1 MTSAPPA
8 PSIVSAPVPPVIVL
22 ALAVPDIETPVESS
36 DASTFWKLAT
46 VAASPVVWSAF
57 ARLTVVAA
65 RSSSVLV
72 PAPPSIE
79 TSEL

>member
-1 MTSAPPA
+1 M
-8 PSIVSAPVPPVIVL
+8 I
-22 ALAVPDIETPVESS
+22 DTPVDSS

-46 VAASPVVWSAF
+46 VAASPVVWSAL
-57 ARLTVVAA
+57 ARLIVVAA